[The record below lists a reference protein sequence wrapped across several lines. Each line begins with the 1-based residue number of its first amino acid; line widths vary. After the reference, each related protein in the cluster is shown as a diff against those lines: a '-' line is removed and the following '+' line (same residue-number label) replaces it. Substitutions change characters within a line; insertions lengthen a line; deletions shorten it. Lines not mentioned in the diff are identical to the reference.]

1 MRQLQSPPSAILTDS
16 RDGTTIGP
24 FMSWQSLTEEQ
35 LRILACAKDGR
46 PPWDCVPNVIAVIG
60 ELNQLIAFG
69 LLDEDPPIYRLT
81 ELGAQALEHRSLR
94 PE

>member
-1 MRQLQSPPSAILTDS
+1 
-16 RDGTTIGP
+16 
-24 FMSWQSLTEEQ
+24 MSWQSLTEEQ
-35 LRILACAKDGR
+35 LRILTCAKDGR

-81 ELGAQALEHRSLR
+81 ELGAQALERRTL
-94 PE
+94 PPG